1 MVKNLLANS
10 GDARN
15 PGLIPGSGKY
25 PGRGNGN
32 PFKYSY
38 LVNSMTEEPG
48 RLQSMGSQRV
58 RHN

>member
-48 RLQSMGSQRV
+48 RLQSIGSQRI
-58 RHN
+58 